1 MKRSSAAVAAFSFMT
16 LCVLPAAAQLVA
28 GQRLED
34 AGFKMRE
41 ANTPEKLER
50 LRSVTP
56 HKLIARQKNGV
67 PYYLYADPDYCKC
80 LFIGDKI
87 AFENYRAMPQQPLQP
102 DDVSRGRNPVVSDM
116 IDEINRDGSFD
127 QDDMMDP
134 GF

>member
-1 MKRSSAAVAAFSFMT
+1 MKRSSVAVAAFTIMT
-16 LCVLPAAAQLVA
+16 LCILPAAAQLAV

-41 ANTPEKLER
+41 ANTPQRMER
-50 LRSVTP
+50 LRSITP
-56 HKLIARQKNGV
+56 HKLIARQKNGT

-87 AFENYRAMPQQPLQP
+87 AFENYRAMPQQVPQP
-102 DDVSRGRNPVVSDM
+102 DDVGRGRNPVVSEM
-116 IDEINRDGSFD
+116 VDEMNRDGSLD
-127 QDDMMDP
+127 QDDMIDP